1 SLQSRCATDSSKPLQ
16 TSDRQRSPAKMND
29 VDVSS
34 QIQQMVRFIRQEAEE
49 KANEISVSAEEEFN
63 IEKLQ
68 LVEAEKK
75 KIRQDYEKKEKQA
88 DVRKKIDYSMQL
100 NASRIKVLQAQ
111 DDIVN
116 AMKDQAAKDLLNV
129 SGDEDAYKQ
138 LLKDLIVQCLLRLKE
153 PSVLLRCRE
162 EDLGLVESILD
173 DAKEEYAGKANVH
186 APEVAVDTTIF
197 LPPPPTSSDPHALH
211 CSGGVVLASRDGKIV
226 CENTLDARLDVAF
239 RMKLPVKDVDVM
251 GELNATGYR
260 FSFAW
265 SRIIPK
271 GKVSRGVNQGGLDYY
286 HKLIDALLEKNIT
299 PFVTLFHWDLPQTLQ
314 DEYEGF
320 LDRQIIQDFKD
331 YADLCFKEF
340 GGKVKHWIT
349 INQLYTVPTRGYAI
363 GTDAPGRCS
372 PMVDTKHRCY
382 GGNSSTEPYIVAHN
396 QLLAHATVVDLYR
409 TKYKFQK
416 GKIGPVMITR
426 WFLPYDESDPA
437 SIEAAERM
445 NQFFHG
451 WYMEPLTKG
460 RYPDIMRQI
469 VGSRL
474 PNFTEEEAELVAGS
488 YDFLGLNYYVTQYAQ
503 PKPNPYPSETH
514 TAMMDAGVKL
524 TYDNSRGEFL
534 GPLFVEDKVNGNSY
548 YYPKGIYYVMDY
560 FKTKYGD
567 PLIYVTENGDTP
579 SSENREQAIADYKRI
594 DYLCSH
600 LCFLRK
606 VIKEK
611 GVNVRGY
618 FAWALGDNYEFC
630 KGFTV
635 RFGLSYVNWDDLDD
649 RNLKESGKWY
659 QRFING
665 TAKNPV
671 KQDFLRSSLSS
682 QSQKKR
688 LADA

>member
-1 SLQSRCATDSSKPLQ
+1 MKLLHGLALVFLLAAASCKADEEITCEENNPFTCSNTDILSSKNFGK
-16 TSDRQRSPAKMND
+16 DFIFGVA
-29 VDVSS
+29 SS
-34 QIQQMVRFIRQEAEE
+34 AYQAWRGRGVNVWDGFSHRYPE
-49 KANEISVSAEEEFN
+49 KAGS
-63 IEKLQ
+63 
-68 LVEAEKK
+68 
-75 KIRQDYEKKEKQA
+75 
-88 DVRKKIDYSMQL
+88 
-100 NASRIKVLQAQ
+100 
-111 DDIVN
+111 
-116 AMKDQAAKDLLNV
+116 DLKN
-129 SGDEDAYKQ
+129 G
-138 LLKDLIVQCLLRLKE
+138 
-153 PSVLLRCRE
+153 
-162 EDLGLVESILD
+162 
-173 DAKEEYAGKANVH
+173 
-186 APEVAVDTTIF
+186 DTT
-197 LPPPPTSSDPHALH
+197 
-211 CSGGVVLASRDGKIV
+211 
-226 CENTLDARLDVAF
+226 CESYTRWQ
-239 RMKLPVKDVDVM
+239 KDVDVM

-320 LDRQIIQDFKD
+320 LDRQI
-331 YADLCFKEF
+331 
-340 GGKVKHWIT
+340 
-349 INQLYTVPTRGYAI
+349 
-363 GTDAPGRCS
+363 
-372 PMVDTKHRCY
+372 M
-382 GGNSSTEPYIVAHN
+382 
-396 QLLAHATVVDLYR
+396 